1 MLQPRG
7 RARQRG
13 GSVQV
18 FDGTMRVFL
27 TGSGVTQVE
36 RTYEIH
42 EVAVLTGLQP
52 ARLRAWERRYE
63 VVRPQRLANG
73 YRRYTA
79 DQVALLGAFAR
90 LIEAGERIGHL
101 AITAPDEVLA
111 RARDRDR
118 HPAPDSAF
126 IDAIQALDRERLE
139 GIVAQQLALRGLR
152 GFAEAIVLP
161 LAETIGELWALGV
174 MPIAAEHLAS
184 EVILHALKGGLRSLR
199 GDGRLMLAACL
210 PGERHEW
217 GILAMLAILQEEGWR
232 AHYLG
237 ADLPLDDLV
246 NAAGRLS
253 PAAVALSANDPETVR
268 RSLSSLVALPGQLP
282 AGTRL
287 AIGGKGA
294 EAHAAL
300 LQRYG
305 YQVGRAGF
313 AWAGSLRG

>member
-1 MLQPRG
+1 
-7 RARQRG
+7 
-13 GSVQV
+13 
-18 FDGTMRVFL
+18 
-27 TGSGVTQVE
+27 VTQAE

-63 VVRPQRLANG
+63 VVRPRRLANG

-79 DQVALLGAFAR
+79 DQVALLRAFAR

-101 AITAPDEVLA
+101 AVSSPDEVVA

-118 HPAPDSAF
+118 QPAPDSAF
-126 IDAIQALDRERLE
+126 LDAIRSLDRERLE

-161 LAETIGELWALGV
+161 LAETIGELWALGEL
-174 MPIAAEHLAS
+174 PIAAEHLAS
-184 EVILHALKGGLRSLR
+184 EVVLHALKGGLRSSR

-217 GILAMLAILQEEGWR
+217 GIVAMLAVLQEKGWR

-237 ADLPLDDLV
+237 ADLPLDDLLD
-246 NAAGRLS
+246 AARRLA
-253 PAAVALSANDPETVR
+253 PAAVALSASDPETVR
-268 RSLSSLVALPGQLP
+268 RHLSGLVALAGQLP
-282 AGTRL
+282 AGTMV
-287 AIGGKGA
+287 AIGGRGA
-294 EAHAAL
+294 EAHAAF

-305 YQVGRAGF
+305 YQVGAAGF
-313 AWAGSLRG
+313 PWGGSRRG